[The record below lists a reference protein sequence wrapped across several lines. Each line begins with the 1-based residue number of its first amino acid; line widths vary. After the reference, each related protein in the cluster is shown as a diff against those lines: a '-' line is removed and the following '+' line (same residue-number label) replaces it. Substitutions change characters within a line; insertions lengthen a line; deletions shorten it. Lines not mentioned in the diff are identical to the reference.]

1 MIYTLTIHPSIDVYS
16 SMDEFKI
23 GKINRPDNQLFIGG
37 GKGINVSKILHHL
50 NVTSIP
56 LVVVGGFT
64 GDYLL
69 KSIDYLKPVAFKEEK
84 NTRICYKISSLKE
97 TAINPKPEK
106 LGNVKEEIASYLK
119 KLKEEDILIVSGSG
133 LTEDYQYLLK
143 GVGAKLVLDI
153 GGKAAL
159 NLSIPRVWIV
169 KPNDEELASVDENI
183 ECAYQKLLKLSDIIL
198 HTQGSKGA
206 TLISNN
212 ERIHVESVSSNLKTT
227 VGCGD
232 AFLAGFIKG
241 IIDNMSLKDALNVA
255 SKMANFA
262 GKMEIK

>member
-1 MIYTLTIHPSIDVYS
+1 MIYTLTIHPSIDIFS
-16 SMDEFKI
+16 SFEDFRI
-23 GKINRPDNQLFIGG
+23 GKINRPDNQLFVGG

-56 LVVVGGFT
+56 LVVAGGFT

-69 KSIDYLKPVAFKEEK
+69 KSVDYLKPIAFKEEK
-84 NTRICYKISSLKE
+84 NTRICYKISSLEE
-97 TAINPKPEK
+97 TAINPKAEK
-106 LGNVKEEIASYLK
+106 LGNVREEIASYLK

-143 GVGAKLVLDI
+143 GVQAKLVLDI

-159 NLSIPRVWIV
+159 DLAIPKVWII
-169 KPNDEELASVDENI
+169 KPNDEELATVDENI
-183 ECAYQKLLKLSDIIL
+183 EGAYQKLLKFSDIIL

-212 ERIHVESVSSNLKTT
+212 ERIHVDSISSTLKTT

-241 IIDNMSLKDALNVA
+241 MIDNMSFKDALNLA
-255 SKMANFA
+255 SKMAYFA